1 MTYESTITHAA
12 KCCEGVSYT
21 ISRMSF
27 GRRVELTRL
36 VRELGGRMEFREAGS
51 ELTDKLEA
59 RLLSAEIDRLYL
71 EWGMVAVSGLELDGA
86 PAYPS
91 ALIASGPEDLCSE
104 ILSAIKTECGLSD
117 EERKN

>member
-1 MTYESTITHAA
+1 MTYESTVTRAA
-12 KCCEGVSYT
+12 ECCEGVRYT

-27 GRRVELTRL
+27 GRRVKLTRL
-36 VRELGGRMEFREAGS
+36 VRELGTRMEFCEAGS

-71 EWGMVAVSGLELDGA
+71 EWGMVAVSGLELDGLA
-86 PAYPS
+86 ASPLT
-91 ALIASGPEDLCSE
+91 LIGAGPEDLCSE
-104 ILSAIKTECGLSD
+104 ILGAIKAECGLSD

>member
-1 MTYESTITHAA
+1 MTYESKITYAA
-12 KCCEGVSYT
+12 TCCEGVHYT
-21 ISRMSF
+21 IRRMSF

-36 VRELGGRMEFREAGS
+36 VRELGARMEFREAGD

-71 EWGMVAVSGLELDGA
+71 EWGLVSVSGLELDGS
-86 PAYPS
+86 PASPG
-91 ALIASGPEDLCSE
+91 ALIGAGPEDLCRE
-104 ILSAIKTECGLSD
+104 ILAAIKGECGLSD

>member
-1 MTYESTITHAA
+1 
-12 KCCEGVSYT
+12 
-21 ISRMSF
+21 MSF